1 MSGRAAPGRRER
13 GTGLVAASGALVVF
27 CAFLFL
33 AVQILVGL
41 WARTTVTAVAH
52 DAATRVAGEEAAAR
66 PLAAAEEEMR
76 LRRVLGRFSERVD
89 LSWSRTPDDIVLDVR
104 ARGLEFVPRPLRTV
118 LGADDV
124 HRQVRVRIER
134 VR

>member
-1 MSGRAAPGRRER
+1 VSCGPAPHRRQR
-13 GTGLVAASGALVVF
+13 GTGLVATTGALVVF

-33 AVQILVGL
+33 AVQVLVGL
-41 WARTTVTAVAH
+41 WARSTVTNVAH
-52 DAATRVAGEEAAAR
+52 DAAARVAGESAPAR
-66 PLAAAEEEMR
+66 PAAVAEEEAR

-89 LSWSRTPDDIVLDVR
+89 LTWSRTANDIVLDVR
-104 ARGLEFVPRPLRTV
+104 ASGLQFVPRPLRTA